1 MKIEALSKE
10 ERPREKALTYGIES
24 LNNRELLALLL
35 RTGYKG
41 CSALDVADSLLSN
54 FSSLKN
60 VLNAS
65 AFELSQI
72 RGISKVKA
80 LEIISIGELSK
91 RAEREEKTR
100 LSNPKD
106 VFMRYGSVLSSNE
119 GEKII
124 LISLNRNKQI
134 IREHVVSLNNESFT
148 SISIQNSLSLV
159 LKDMAF
165 GFVLI
170 HNHPSGL
177 PLPSKQDITFTD
189 KLRMSADSLGLR
201 FFDHIIL
208 SKNSYFSFSEEGL
221 F

>member
-1 MKIEALSKE
+1 MKIKALSRE

-54 FSSLKN
+54 FSSLRN

-65 AFELSQI
+65 ASELSQI

-91 RAEREEKTR
+91 RAEKEERTR
-100 LSNPKD
+100 LINPKD
-106 VFMRYGSVLSSNE
+106 VFLRYGNSLSSND

-134 IREHVVSLNNESFT
+134 IREHIVSLNNESFS

-159 LKDMAF
+159 LKDMAI
-165 GFVLI
+165 GFILI

-189 KLRMSADSLGLR
+189 KLRMSTDSLGLK

>member
-1 MKIEALSKE
+1 MKIKALNKE

-41 CSALDVADSLLSN
+41 CSALDVADSLLSI
-54 FSSLKN
+54 FSSLRN

-65 AFELSQI
+65 ASELSQI

-91 RAEREEKTR
+91 RAEKEERTR
-100 LSNPKD
+100 LINPKD
-106 VFMRYGSVLSSNE
+106 VFLRYGNSLSSND

-134 IREHVVSLNNESFT
+134 IREHIVSLNNESFT

-159 LKDMAF
+159 LKDMAI
-165 GFVLI
+165 GFILI

-189 KLRMSADSLGLR
+189 KLRMSANSLGLK

>member
-1 MKIEALSKE
+1 MKIKALSKE

-54 FSSLKN
+54 FSSLRN

-65 AFELSQI
+65 ASELSQI

-91 RAEREEKTR
+91 RAEKEERTR
-100 LSNPKD
+100 LINPKD
-106 VFMRYGSVLSSNE
+106 VFLRYGNSLSSND

-134 IREHVVSLNNESFT
+134 IREHIVSLNNESFT

-159 LKDMAF
+159 LKDMAI
-165 GFVLI
+165 GFILI

-189 KLRMSADSLGLR
+189 KLRMSTDSLGLK

>member
-1 MKIEALSKE
+1 MKIKALNKE

-91 RAEREEKTR
+91 RAEKEEKTR
-100 LSNPKD
+100 LADPKD
-106 VFMRYGSVLSSNE
+106 VFLRYGSVLSSSE

-159 LKDMAF
+159 LKDMAI
-165 GFVLI
+165 GFILI

-177 PLPSKQDITFTD
+177 PLPSKQDITFTG
-189 KLRMSADSLGLR
+189 KLKMSADSLGLR

>member
-1 MKIEALSKE
+1 MKIKALSKE

-91 RAEREEKTR
+91 RAEKEEKTR
-100 LSNPKD
+100 LADPKD
-106 VFMRYGSVLSSNE
+106 VFLRYGSVLSSNE

-159 LKDMAF
+159 LKDMAI
-165 GFVLI
+165 GFILI

>member
-1 MKIEALSKE
+1 MKIKALSKE

-208 SKNSYFSFSEEGL
+208 SNNSYFSFSEEGL

>member
-1 MKIEALSKE
+1 MKIKALSKE

>member
-1 MKIEALSKE
+1 MKIKALSKE

-54 FSSLKN
+54 FSSLRN

-91 RAEREEKTR
+91 RAEKEERTR
-100 LSNPKD
+100 LINPKD
-106 VFMRYGSVLSSNE
+106 VFLRYGNSLSSND

-134 IREHVVSLNNESFT
+134 IREHIVSLNNESFS

-159 LKDMAF
+159 LKDMAI
-165 GFVLI
+165 GFILI

-189 KLRMSADSLGLR
+189 KLRMSANSLGLK

>member
-1 MKIEALSKE
+1 MKIKALSKE

-177 PLPSKQDITFTD
+177 PLPSKRDITFTD